1 MAWQLIYTSAPRLLE
16 AGRSGFGTVAR
27 HRQIS
32 PLLVTAIERASQFA
46 RLPGLGADRVIYCHR
61 IVAVA
66 GGRFHILSCIRDA
79 GADYTGRTNHIAHHL
94 IAEPREVA
102 ALGTRGASPAD
113 VLLAMRWRTAWDEPP
128 RFLETADEIVLATFA
143 PQTGAHWTKATG
155 DANNAWLLVKGEASR
170 GAYLLNGVG
179 TDLRGIFAASL
190 RLSPDRLWQVPFT
203 TALQPSDEPSDFRW
217 IGLEADS
224 TLRAQAESSGR
235 PVLDL
240 TRPDTLPAP
249 EVPANAL
256 TIGIPRPSAVTSA
269 PSQRAPSAVRAQPPQ
284 PRKAIPL
291 PSAPARSHRM
301 WFFGAGA
308 IALLLALSFAV
319 IRPRVMERENI
330 HTRQESLAKTIA
342 DWRVFSPQAAEFVSH
357 LSAEK
362 LSAADQ
368 VLDEIGKTVAAL
380 KPVSFDKMG
389 ACKTGG
395 EIQQI
400 GASYGIEVPAELTVF
415 ANKVRTLQT
424 LNADVSKPPAPERAG
439 FETLQKQRTEI
450 DAFAK
455 EVQAT
460 NLFSAA
466 LAELRAN
473 HERAEA
479 TALLAL
485 LHPRGSASER
495 LSPEESA
502 LVEQRIARGKP
513 ADPDAA
519 KIFSEAEKLM
529 AGWKSV
535 QATPTDRVAE
545 ELNTHIK
552 NSQNTWP
559 EWLLKV
565 ARDTLGKSRGEAFAA
580 PAPTPAPKP
589 TATVPFYL
597 FDAFEAF
604 DAATF
609 SELDGNANF
618 HFRPSL
624 KGAPVPLNQSKS
636 DAGVALRRQ
645 VGDVE
650 PMFSWNGSGKLSR
663 KKLAETLPRPF
674 ALLAKNSGGKPVL
687 EVWFVDKSEKPLLP
701 KRTAGISR
709 PASGTALVLDAA
721 ELGLPGVPAS
731 AMTLQLPLDCSLTGK
746 PESLPVTNGS
756 ANLSALLAQI
766 ERLKKA
772 KESGVK
778 TAGNAVMPTQES
790 EVAARFAESRKVIYD
805 AVTNEIADWANTE
818 HARLPKSDRDEKKLR
833 AQHKRIDD
841 DMDARLLKRDED
853 FGKDSDPPYRKAG
866 GCILA
871 LARNAKFQGHDA
883 LYNAATRLAGPPEP
897 KPDLKGQFTAWT
909 DAARLVEDAKHS
921 LKGTYETA
929 RYDAVLTALKAI
941 VDLLA
946 PETPQSKLA
955 RQKQEMQFDGRQ
967 QALERIATHP
977 LLSRR
982 VPPGL
987 YRLAVVA
994 EGGDIPLVEIE
1005 ISR

>member
-32 PLLVTAIERASQFA
+32 PLLVSTIERASQFA
-46 RLPGLGADRVIYCHR
+46 RLPGLDSGRVIYCHR

-66 GGRFHILSCIRDA
+66 GGRFHVLSSIRDA

-102 ALGTRGASPAD
+102 ALGARGASPAD
-113 VLLAMRWRTAWDEPP
+113 VLLAMRWATAWDEPP
-128 RFLETADEIVLATFA
+128 RFLETADEIALATFA

-155 DANNAWLLVKGEASR
+155 DANNAWLLVNGEASR
-170 GAYLLNGVG
+170 GAYLLNGSG
-179 TDLRGIFAASL
+179 TDLRGLFAASL

-203 TALQPSDEPSDFRW
+203 TALQPSDEASDFRW

-249 EVPANAL
+249 EVPANAM

-269 PSQRAPSAVRAQPPQ
+269 PQPRTPAAVRVPPQ

-291 PSAPARSHRM
+291 PAAPARSHRM
-301 WFFGAGA
+301 WFIGAGA

-319 IRPRVMERENI
+319 IRPRVTERENI
-330 HTRQESLAKTIA
+330 RAWQESLAKKIA
-342 DWRVFSPQAAEFVSH
+342 DWRVFSPQAADFVSH
-357 LSAEK
+357 LSTEK
-362 LSAADQ
+362 LSPADQ

-380 KPVSFDKMG
+380 KPVSFEKMR

-395 EIQQI
+395 EIQQM
-400 GASYGIEVPAELTVF
+400 GASYGIEVPAELTAF
-415 ANKVRTLQT
+415 ANTVRTLQT

-455 EVQAT
+455 EMQAT
-460 NLFSAA
+460 NIFSDAVK
-466 LAELRAN
+466 ELRAN

-479 TALLAL
+479 AALLAL
-485 LHPRGSASER
+485 LHPRGSAGER
-495 LSPEESA
+495 LPPEESA
-502 LVEQRIARGKP
+502 LVGQRIARGKP
-513 ADPDAA
+513 ADPAAA

-529 AGWKSV
+529 AEWKSV

-545 ELNTHIK
+545 ELNTRIK
-552 NSQNTWP
+552 NAQNLWP

-565 ARDTLGKSRGEAFAA
+565 ARDTFAKSRGDAPAAAA
-580 PAPTPAPKP
+580 PAKPVKPA
-589 TATVPFYL
+589 ATVPFSI
-597 FDAFEAF
+597 FNSVAAVEDARFPELEKGLTYFFRASL
-604 DAATF
+604 AA
-609 SELDGNANF
+609 
-618 HFRPSL
+618 
-624 KGAPVPLNQSKS
+624 APVELKDPTGQGNLRRVLADPPLFGVD
-636 DAGVALRRQ
+636 DAG
-645 VGDVE
+645 
-650 PMFSWNGSGKLSR
+650 
-663 KKLAETLPRPF
+663 KKISPKPAAENLTRPF
-674 ALLAKNSGGKPVL
+674 ALLAKNAAGKSVL
-687 EVWFVDKSEKPLLP
+687 EIWVVDKSEKPLLP

-766 ERLKKA
+766 EKLKRA

-778 TAGNAVMPTQES
+778 TAGSALPPTQES
-790 EVAARFAESRKVIYD
+790 DVAARFAELKKAVYD

-818 HARLPKSDRDEKKLR
+818 HARLPKSDRDEKKLH

-841 DMDARLLKRDED
+841 DMDLRLLKRDED

-883 LYNAATRLAGPPEP
+883 LYNAGAKLAGPPEP
-897 KPDLKGQFTAWT
+897 VPDLKGQFTAWT
-909 DAARLVEDAKHS
+909 DAARLAEDAKHS
-921 LKGTYETA
+921 LKGTYETT
-929 RYDAVLTALKAI
+929 RYEGVLTTLKSI
-941 VDLLA
+941 VELLA
-946 PETPQSKLA
+946 PETARSKVA
-955 RQKQEMQFDGRQ
+955 RQNQEKQLAGQ
-967 QALERIATHP
+967 QQVLERIATHP
-977 LLSRR
+977 LLLGR

-987 YRLAVVA
+987 YRLSAVA